1 MAFADLNALEFFG
14 KQGFV
19 EVETSSQQYND
30 LLRVVERFD
39 ESLLM
44 AINLP
49 NFTVTAKIQI
59 IDKPHRELV
68 RLFDSSIPNEF
79 WILNDEKKKLTDT
92 INDFKGAMVAFDS
105 SIAVHRYKREIKKK
119 GS

>member
-1 MAFADLNALEFFG
+1 
-14 KQGFV
+14 
-19 EVETSSQQYND
+19 
-30 LLRVVERFD
+30 
-39 ESLLM
+39 M

-59 IDKPHRELV
+59 IDKPHRELMG
-68 RLFDSSIPNEF
+68 LFDSSIPNEF